1 MENKISRKKNPPT
14 KKEIE
19 LANRLRSK
27 RLENNLSLQ
36 EVADKLGISK
46 VTVSR
51 YETLDITNIPSDKI
65 EGMAKL
71 YNTTPA
77 YLMGWED
84 ERIFRNQ
91 VVHGVDIPAEKKINF
106 IKNIA
111 KKLNEGY
118 SIDEIAK
125 ILSFPNI
132 DKFLNNTIFEKDL
145 LKIAKN
151 DTAVFNSLADTVV
164 LLTKQAFKKAGL
176 TFDSEDEEINRETFE
191 DVVNKKSITEIL
203 EREIKKYKNIE
214 THDFYINENLAGDVK
229 YKNKKI
235 SIIMGDPKDKST
247 FKELDLNSDENI
259 KLGTV
264 ISLIQ
269 LALEKVELDNQGY
282 KGLENLISSIVIKNY
297 NEKETQKKK
306 LIRTKR
312 SHSIDNLNKNVTE
325 LAALKGMHKK

>member
-1 MENKISRKKNPPT
+1 MKSIGERIREKRQNLGYTLEK
-14 KKEIE
+14 
-19 LANRLRSK
+19 LANEIGVTPSTILK
-27 RLENNLSLQ
+27 YENG
-36 EVADKLGISK
+36 GI
-46 VTVSR
+46 
-51 YETLDITNIPSDKI
+51 NIPSDKI
-65 EGMAKL
+65 EKL
-71 YNTTPA
+71 SIALKTTPA

-118 SIDEIAK
+118 SIDEIAR

-132 DKFLNNTIFEKDL
+132 DKFLNDTIFEKDL
-145 LKIAKN
+145 LEMAKN
-151 DTAVFNSLADTVV
+151 DTGVFNSLADTVV

-191 DVVNKKSITEIL
+191 DVVNRKNMSEIL
-203 EREIKKYKNIE
+203 EREISKYNKREIY
-214 THDFYINENLAGDVK
+214 DFYINENLAGDIK

-247 FKELDLNSDENI
+247 FKELDLNSDKNI

-297 NEKETQKKK
+297 NEKNIEKETQKKK

>member
-1 MENKISRKKNPPT
+1 MKSIGERIREKRQNLGYTLEK
-14 KKEIE
+14 
-19 LANRLRSK
+19 LANEIGVTPSTILK
-27 RLENNLSLQ
+27 YENGS
-36 EVADKLGISK
+36 I
-46 VTVSR
+46 
-51 YETLDITNIPSDKI
+51 NIPSDKI
-65 EGMAKL
+65 EKL
-71 YNTTPA
+71 SIALKTTPA

-91 VVHGVDIPAEKKINF
+91 VVHGVDIPTEKKINF

-132 DKFLNNTIFEKDL
+132 DKFLNDTIFEKDL
-145 LKIAKN
+145 LEMAKN
-151 DTAVFNSLADTVV
+151 DTGVFNSLADTVV

-191 DVVNKKSITEIL
+191 DVVNRKNMSEIL
-203 EREIKKYKNIE
+203 EREISKYNKRE

-269 LALEKVELDNQGY
+269 LALEKVELTNKGRV
-282 KGLENLISSIVIKNY
+282 GLENLLCDIIEYFFVPKGSITPKIAPKKYDISQPDISD
-297 NEKETQKKK
+297 
-306 LIRTKR
+306 LIN
-312 SHSIDNLNKNVTE
+312 SSG
-325 LAALKGMHKK
+325 LAAFSGDIKKGKK

>member
-1 MENKISRKKNPPT
+1 MKSIGERIREKRQNLGYTLEK
-14 KKEIE
+14 
-19 LANRLRSK
+19 LANEIGVTPSTILK
-27 RLENNLSLQ
+27 YENG
-36 EVADKLGISK
+36 GI
-46 VTVSR
+46 
-51 YETLDITNIPSDKI
+51 NIPSDKI
-65 EGMAKL
+65 EKL
-71 YNTTPA
+71 SIALKTTPA

-118 SIDEIAK
+118 SIDEISK

-145 LKIAKN
+145 LKMAKN

-176 TFDSEDEEINRETFE
+176 TFDSKDEEINRETFE
-191 DVVNKKSITEIL
+191 DIVNRRNMSEIL
-203 EREIKKYKNIE
+203 EKEIKKYSKREIY
-214 THDFYINENLAGDVK
+214 DFYINENLAGDVK

-269 LALEKVELDNQGY
+269 LALEKVELTNKGRV
-282 KGLENLISSIVIKNY
+282 GLENLLCDIIEYFFVPKGSITPKIVPKKYDISQPDISD
-297 NEKETQKKK
+297 
-306 LIRTKR
+306 LIN
-312 SHSIDNLNKNVTE
+312 SSG
-325 LAALKGMHKK
+325 LAAFSGDIKKGKK

>member
-1 MENKISRKKNPPT
+1 MTLGDRVKQKRENMGLSQ
-14 KKEIE
+14 EE
-19 LANRLRSK
+19 LADKMGYKSK
-27 RLENNLSLQ
+27 TSIHKIEQ
-36 EVADKLGISK
+36 GITDLPLSK
-46 VTVSR
+46 V
-51 YETLDITNIPSDKI
+51 EEL
-65 EGMAKL
+65 AKVL
-71 YNTTPA
+71 NVTTS

-91 VVHGVDIPAEKKINF
+91 VVHGVDIPVEKKINF

-118 SIDEIAK
+118 SIDEISK

-145 LKIAKN
+145 LKMAKN

-176 TFDSEDEEINRETFE
+176 TFDSKDEEINRETFE
-191 DVVNKKSITEIL
+191 DIVNRRNMSEIL
-203 EREIKKYKNIE
+203 EKEINKYSKREIY
-214 THDFYINENLAGDVK
+214 DFHINENLAGDVK

-235 SIIMGDPKDKST
+235 SIIIGDPKDKST

-264 ISLIQ
+264 ISFIQ
-269 LALEKVELDNQGY
+269 LALEKVELTNKGRV
-282 KGLENLISSIVIKNY
+282 GLENLLCDIIEYFFVPKESITPKIVPKKYDIPQPDISDSINSNGHAAFSGNIK
-297 NEKETQKKK
+297 KVKK
-306 LIRTKR
+306 
-312 SHSIDNLNKNVTE
+312 
-325 LAALKGMHKK
+325 

>member
-1 MENKISRKKNPPT
+1 MTLGDRVKQKRENMGLSQ
-14 KKEIE
+14 EE
-19 LANRLRSK
+19 LADKMGYKSK
-27 RLENNLSLQ
+27 TSIHKIEQ
-36 EVADKLGISK
+36 GITDLPLSK
-46 VTVSR
+46 V
-51 YETLDITNIPSDKI
+51 EEL
-65 EGMAKL
+65 AKVL
-71 YNTTPA
+71 NVTTS

-91 VVHGVDIPAEKKINF
+91 VVHGVDIPVEKKINF

-118 SIDEIAK
+118 SIDEISK

-145 LKIAKN
+145 LKMAKN

-176 TFDSEDEEINRETFE
+176 TFDSKDEEINRYS
-191 DVVNKKSITEIL
+191 K
-203 EREIKKYKNIE
+203 REIY
-214 THDFYINENLAGDVK
+214 DFHINENLAGDVK

-235 SIIMGDPKDKST
+235 SIIIGDPKDKST

-264 ISLIQ
+264 ISFIQ
-269 LALEKVELDNQGY
+269 LALEKVELTNKGRV
-282 KGLENLISSIVIKNY
+282 GLENLLCDIIEYFFVPKESITPKIVPKKYDIPQPDISDSINSNGHAAFSGNIK
-297 NEKETQKKK
+297 KVKK
-306 LIRTKR
+306 
-312 SHSIDNLNKNVTE
+312 
-325 LAALKGMHKK
+325 

>member
-1 MENKISRKKNPPT
+1 MTLGKKVKLKREELGLSQEELAEKMNYKSKTSIHKIEQDITDLPLSKVK
-14 KKEIE
+14 E
-19 LANRLRSK
+19 LANILK
-27 RLENNLSLQ
+27 
-36 EVADKLGISK
+36 
-46 VTVSR
+46 
-51 YETLDITNIPSDKI
+51 
-65 EGMAKL
+65 
-71 YNTTPA
+71 TTPA
-77 YLMGWED
+77 YLMGWESIPFSVD
-84 ERIFRNQ
+84 TAPLSTYELEGLNKLLTGESSIESAYLSLDKKAPKETLRQIF
-91 VVHGVDIPAEKKINF
+91 
-106 IKNIA
+106 
-111 KKLNEGY
+111 KKLN
-118 SIDEIAK
+118 K
-125 ILSFPNI
+125 I
-132 DKFLNNTIFEKDL
+132 K
-145 LKIAKN
+145 
-151 DTAVFNSLADTVV
+151 
-164 LLTKQAFKKAGL
+164 
-176 TFDSEDEEINRETFE
+176 EEI
-191 DVVNKKSITEIL
+191 SEINL
-203 EREIKKYKNIE
+203 SKE
-214 THDFYINENLAGDVK
+214 THDFYINENLAGDIK

>member
-1 MENKISRKKNPPT
+1 MKSIGERIREKRQNLGYTLEK
-14 KKEIE
+14 
-19 LANRLRSK
+19 LANEIGVTPSTVLK
-27 RLENNLSLQ
+27 YENG
-36 EVADKLGISK
+36 GI
-46 VTVSR
+46 
-51 YETLDITNIPSDKI
+51 NIPSDKI
-65 EGMAKL
+65 EKL
-71 YNTTPA
+71 SIALKTTPA

-91 VVHGVDIPAEKKINF
+91 VVHGVDIPAENKVKF

-118 SIDEIAK
+118 SIDKIAK

-145 LKIAKN
+145 LKMAKN

-214 THDFYINENLAGDVK
+214 THDFYINENLAGDIK

-269 LALEKVELDNQGY
+269 LALEKVELTNKGRV
-282 KGLENLISSIVIKNY
+282 GLENLLRDIIEYFLVPKESITPMITPKKHVSKIKNMNSDA
-297 NEKETQKKK
+297 NEIAAFHGTGAKEN
-306 LIRTKR
+306 
-312 SHSIDNLNKNVTE
+312 D
-325 LAALKGMHKK
+325 

>member
-1 MENKISRKKNPPT
+1 MKSIGERIREKRQNLGYTLEK
-14 KKEIE
+14 
-19 LANRLRSK
+19 LANEIGVTPSTILK
-27 RLENNLSLQ
+27 YENG
-36 EVADKLGISK
+36 GI
-46 VTVSR
+46 
-51 YETLDITNIPSDKI
+51 NIPSDKI
-65 EGMAKL
+65 EKL
-71 YNTTPA
+71 SIALKTTPA

-132 DKFLNNTIFEKDL
+132 DKFLNDTIFEKDL
-145 LKIAKN
+145 LEMAKN
-151 DTAVFNSLADTVV
+151 DTGVFNSLADTVV

-191 DVVNKKSITEIL
+191 DVVNRKNMSEIL
-203 EREIKKYKNIE
+203 EREISKYNKREIY
-214 THDFYINENLAGDVK
+214 DFYINENLAGDIK

-247 FKELDLNSDENI
+247 FKELDLNSDKNI

-297 NEKETQKKK
+297 NEKNIEKETQKKK

>member
-1 MENKISRKKNPPT
+1 MKSIGERIREKRQNLGYTLEK
-14 KKEIE
+14 
-19 LANRLRSK
+19 LANEIGVTPSTILK
-27 RLENNLSLQ
+27 YENG
-36 EVADKLGISK
+36 GI
-46 VTVSR
+46 
-51 YETLDITNIPSDKI
+51 NIPSDKI
-65 EGMAKL
+65 EKL
-71 YNTTPA
+71 SIALKTTPA

-132 DKFLNNTIFEKDL
+132 DKFLNDTIFEKDL
-145 LKIAKN
+145 LEMAKN
-151 DTAVFNSLADTVV
+151 DTGVFNSLADTVV

-191 DVVNKKSITEIL
+191 DVVNRKNMSEIL
-203 EREIKKYKNIE
+203 EREISKYNKREIY
-214 THDFYINENLAGDVK
+214 DFYINENLAGDIK

-235 SIIMGDPKDKST
+235 SIIIGDPKDKST

>member
-1 MENKISRKKNPPT
+1 MADIKDRIFTLRTENSLTQEQMAKIFKVGISTISMWEKGERIPRPK
-14 KKEIE
+14 
-19 LANRLRSK
+19 L
-27 RLENNLSLQ
+27 LQ
-36 EVADKLGISK
+36 ELCDYFNVDM
-46 VTVSR
+46 
-51 YETLDITNIPSDKI
+51 D
-65 EGMAKL
+65 
-71 YNTTPA
+71 
-77 YLMGWED
+77 YLMGRSEIRNRYQAGLIYDWETEKTSFLDDISPLSSYELEGLSKLLTGESSIESAYLSLNEKAPD
-84 ERIFRNQ
+84 ETLRQIL
-91 VVHGVDIPAEKKINF
+91 
-106 IKNIA
+106 
-111 KKLNEGY
+111 KKLN
-118 SIDEIAK
+118 K
-125 ILSFPNI
+125 I
-132 DKFLNNTIFEKDL
+132 K
-145 LKIAKN
+145 
-151 DTAVFNSLADTVV
+151 
-164 LLTKQAFKKAGL
+164 
-176 TFDSEDEEINRETFE
+176 EER
-191 DVVNKKSITEIL
+191 TEIKL
-203 EREIKKYKNIE
+203 SKI

-282 KGLENLISSIVIKNY
+282 KALENLISSIVIKNY

>member
-1 MENKISRKKNPPT
+1 MKSIGERIREKRQNLGYTLEK
-14 KKEIE
+14 
-19 LANRLRSK
+19 LANEIGVTPSTILK
-27 RLENNLSLQ
+27 YENG
-36 EVADKLGISK
+36 GI
-46 VTVSR
+46 
-51 YETLDITNIPSDKI
+51 NIPSDKI
-65 EGMAKL
+65 EKL
-71 YNTTPA
+71 SIALKTTPA

-132 DKFLNNTIFEKDL
+132 DKFLNDTIFEKDL
-145 LKIAKN
+145 LEMAKN
-151 DTAVFNSLADTVV
+151 DTGVFNSLADTVV

-191 DVVNKKSITEIL
+191 DVVNRKNMSEIL
-203 EREIKKYKNIE
+203 EREISKYNKREIY
-214 THDFYINENLAGDVK
+214 DFYINENLAGDIK

-306 LIRTKR
+306 LIRAKR
-312 SHSIDNLNKNVTE
+312 THSICNINKNVTE

>member
-1 MENKISRKKNPPT
+1 MTLGEKVKLKREELGLSQEELAEKMNYKSKTSIHKIEQDITDLPLSKVK
-14 KKEIE
+14 E
-19 LANRLRSK
+19 LANVLK
-27 RLENNLSLQ
+27 
-36 EVADKLGISK
+36 
-46 VTVSR
+46 
-51 YETLDITNIPSDKI
+51 
-65 EGMAKL
+65 
-71 YNTTPA
+71 TTPA
-77 YLMGWED
+77 YLMGWESIPFSVD
-84 ERIFRNQ
+84 TAPLSTYELEGLNKLLTGESSIESAYLSLDKKAPKETLRQIF
-91 VVHGVDIPAEKKINF
+91 
-106 IKNIA
+106 
-111 KKLNEGY
+111 KKLN
-118 SIDEIAK
+118 K
-125 ILSFPNI
+125 I
-132 DKFLNNTIFEKDL
+132 K
-145 LKIAKN
+145 
-151 DTAVFNSLADTVV
+151 
-164 LLTKQAFKKAGL
+164 
-176 TFDSEDEEINRETFE
+176 EEI
-191 DVVNKKSITEIL
+191 SEINL
-203 EREIKKYKNIE
+203 SKE
-214 THDFYINENLAGDVK
+214 THDFYINENLAGDIK